1 MKERLIDIH
10 KILSNELERKGT
22 EDRLFPQFI
31 KDLLYSFIIDPSIS
45 VPEVNDR
52 LHLLGWGDAEVDYH
66 TLQLA
71 KACSE
76 SIAWNHAPI

>member
-1 MKERLIDIH
+1 MNIH
-10 KILSNELERKGT
+10 KILSSELERKGI
-22 EDRLFPQFI
+22 EDRLFPRFI
-31 KDLLYSFIIDPSIS
+31 KDLLYSFVIDPSIR

-52 LHLLGWGDAEVDYH
+52 LHLLGWRDAEVDYH

-76 SIAWNHAPI
+76 SIAWNQTI

>member
-1 MKERLIDIH
+1 MKECLIDIH
-10 KILSNELERKGT
+10 KSLSNELERKGIG
-22 EDRLFPQFI
+22 DRLYPQFI

-52 LHLLGWGDAEVDYH
+52 LHLLGWRNAEVDYH
-66 TLQLA
+66 TLELA

-76 SIAWNHAPI
+76 RIAWNCSI

>member
-1 MKERLIDIH
+1 MKDRLIDIH
-10 KILSNELERKGT
+10 ESLSNELERKGIR
-22 EDRLFPQFI
+22 DRLYPQFI
-31 KDLLYSFIIDPSIS
+31 KDLLYSFIIDPSVS
-45 VPEVNDR
+45 VPVVNDR

-76 SIAWNHAPI
+76 RIA